1 MAEKVINGHNL
12 RILVGDKPIAGAK
25 ECSIKISNDLEEIST
40 KDTGRG
46 KVYMINRYDT
56 TLSTSAIAITGVTE
70 TGVGAKTSHDTL
82 MQACIAGTK
91 LTFDFADS
99 VNTDVYYKY
108 SGEMFVKDT
117 DLGSP
122 DYKAGTFSASFQV
135 SGDLTATIMND

>member
-12 RILVGDKPIAGAK
+12 RILIDGKPIAGAK

-46 KVYMINRYDT
+46 KVYMVNRYDT
-56 TLSTSAIAITGVTE
+56 TLSTSAIAITGVT
-70 TGVGAKTSHDTL
+70 TNGQNAKTSHDAL
-82 MQACIAGTK
+82 MQACIAGTF
-91 LTFDFADS
+91 LDFDFADS

-108 SGEMFVKDT
+108 SGSIVIKDT

-135 SGDLTATIMND
+135 SGDLTSTIMND